1 MGATT
6 RWRDTQTTDFNDV
19 LKRLNKDIPD
29 DERTAS
35 TYWVNFHNQK
45 SFDNNEE
52 IILNNEKVIFNMVHY
67 RYEQMSVQDTQA
79 EDLPITKSGN
89 IIIYKYRGTIYYI
102 VDQNSRAKKLLRK
115 LLGYTDKNEISAYN
129 FDFPE
134 DFFVWLVNRVYNS
147 EAVIESASENETV
160 MTLEEIKGIRGDTED
175 LQTKVS
181 TSGESVMNV
190 ISTLSFLLESRKLNQ
205 VILKLSYTGHENI
218 CVKLQRATVEYQS
231 HIMVNLKMSRMMR

>member
-1 MGATT
+1 MGISSLHLSIT
-6 RWRDTQTTDFNDV
+6 RTR
-19 LKRLNKDIPD
+19 
-29 DERTAS
+29 
-35 TYWVNFHNQK
+35 
-45 SFDNNEE
+45 
-52 IILNNEKVIFNMVHY
+52 
-67 RYEQMSVQDTQA
+67 
-79 EDLPITKSGN
+79 

-190 ISTLSFLLESRKLNQ
+190 ISTLSFLLESRRLNQ

-218 CVKLQRATVEYQS
+218 CVKLQRATVEYQRLYNGEFENES
-231 HIMVNLKMSRMMR
+231 NDEMIAKLYLLLYIEILPMLEQEYRTNKEDEIWDQKAYIAFLNGLKDSIIEKIESKIRTINT